1 MGAVTDVVKGYV
13 PGSYRAMVGVTNS
26 YYGMTD
32 LQKLADYVKF
42 RLFGTTVSAL
52 AEATVYDPLL
62 VNFIGKLTTLQFIPA
77 AVDYWGDQLIQ
88 ETTTGTNE
96 TVTYPDRRR
105 ELWTVF
111 DRLRQEVHNEY
122 SELAEV
128 YGFRIYGAQ
137 GVIPRVSYGDNG
149 RGVLLTHDPNDWP
162 PMDAWQV
169 GNELGL
175 VWKKGT

>member
-1 MGAVTDVVKGYV
+1 MGAVTDVVKSYV

-26 YYGMTD
+26 YYGMTE
-32 LQKLADYVKF
+32 LQRLADYVKF
-42 RLFGTTVSAL
+42 RLFGSSVSAI

-62 VNFIGKLTTLQFIPA
+62 VNFLGKLTTLQFIPA

-96 TVTYPDRRR
+96 SVVYPDRRR

-111 DRLRQEVHNEY
+111 DRIRAEVNSEY
-122 SELAEV
+122 SEMAET

-149 RGVLLTHDPNDWP
+149 RGVLITHDPQDWP
-162 PMDAWQV
+162 VMEAGQM
-169 GNELGL
+169 GTELGI
-175 VWKKGT
+175 VWEK